1 MHLAQIGIP
10 FYQMAK
16 RLRAKANSQ
25 LFYSKLLGAVLDNL
39 KMGYEK
45 DNEEEPLKSL

>member
-1 MHLAQIGIP
+1 MPLKREISLKIGCVLLHGSERH
-10 FYQMAK
+10 AK
-16 RLRAKANSQ
+16 NRN
-25 LFYSKLLGAVLDNL
+25 FFIGAVLDNL

>member
-1 MHLAQIGIP
+1 MGLAENGHFVENTP
-10 FYQMAK
+10 NASH
-16 RLRAKANSQ
+16 NNNVE
-25 LFYSKLLGAVLDNL
+25 GAVLDNL

>member
-1 MHLAQIGIP
+1 MNTLLENHQP
-10 FYQMAK
+10 SYVF
-16 RLRAKANSQ
+16 
-25 LFYSKLLGAVLDNL
+25 LLGAVLDNL

>member
-1 MHLAQIGIP
+1 MQLAQIGTIS
-10 FYQMAK
+10 YQTAK
-16 RLRAKANSQ
+16 RLSGK
-25 LFYSKLLGAVLDNL
+25 SKGAVLDNL